1 MNESRIAAL
10 VQEAGAEL
18 YGTEIA
24 NENGRAIFRVYL
36 TCKEGVNLELCT
48 KVTHILSP
56 ILDLD
61 PPVSGQYTL
70 EVSSPG
76 LERKLAIPQH
86 YMNSIGEMVRIKT
99 EQESIEGKLTEAS
112 EEGIVVQSGD
122 ETHSI
127 IYSEILKGRTFVAW

>member
-99 EQESIEGKLTEAS
+99 EKESIEGKLTEAS

>member
-76 LERKLAIPQH
+76 LERKLTIPQH

-99 EQESIEGKLTEAS
+99 EKESIEGKLTEAS

>member
-76 LERKLAIPQH
+76 LERKLTIPQH